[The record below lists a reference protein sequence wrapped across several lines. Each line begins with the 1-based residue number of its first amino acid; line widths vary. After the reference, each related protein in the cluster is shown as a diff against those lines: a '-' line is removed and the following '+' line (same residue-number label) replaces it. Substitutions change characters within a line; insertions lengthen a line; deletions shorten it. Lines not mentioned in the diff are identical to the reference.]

1 MVISVKYLAE
11 NSMIV
16 LNLKERAFFMSET
29 VRIDKW
35 CWAARFFKTR
45 SLATHAID
53 LGRVLQ
59 NQERV
64 KPSHAVKFGDLLEI
78 QHADQVWQ
86 IEVLKLLEV
95 RGSASIAQTMY
106 QETAASIEKRA
117 LLAQN
122 KKLYQEPGAILAR
135 RPTKRERRQL
145 DFAKS

>member
-11 NSMIV
+11 NGMIV

-29 VRIDKW
+29 VRIDKC

-95 RGSASIAQTMY
+95 RGSASVAQTMY

-122 KKLYQEPGAILAR
+122 KKSIY
-135 RPTKRERRQL
+135 
-145 DFAKS
+145 